1 MIGPE
6 IVEDT
11 TEKIKSVR
19 DKMRAAQDR
28 QKHYADKR
36 RKELEFAV
44 GDMVY
49 LKKITFKERVRISG
63 RRKLD
68 PRYLGPFRVIERV
81 GSVAYK
87 LDLPSEME
95 AFHNV
100 FHISQL
106 RKCLTDQDVLIPE
119 IPSDLDTNLTLKT
132 RPVRIIDRMEKA
144 MRKKTIQMVKVIWDC
159 NGREETTWE
168 TEARMKAEFPNWFD
182 QFVLDETDDSD
193 SNTNPLLVGETCNI
207 LDPE

>member
-1 MIGPE
+1 M
-6 IVEDT
+6 
-11 TEKIKSVR
+11 
-19 DKMRAAQDR
+19 
-28 QKHYADKR
+28 
-36 RKELEFAV
+36 
-44 GDMVY
+44 
-49 LKKITFKERVRISG
+49 
-63 RRKLD
+63 
-68 PRYLGPFRVIERV
+68 

-100 FHISQL
+100 FHVSQL

-119 IPSDLDTNLTLKT
+119 IPSDLGTNLTFEI
-132 RPVRIIDRMEKA
+132 RPVRIVDTMEKA

-182 QFVLDETDDSD
+182 QFVLGETHDSD
-193 SNTNPLLVGETCNI
+193 
-207 LDPE
+207 